1 MGPGAPRCA
10 GSAGDTAKL
19 IQDWQRIA
27 GDYEQDQS
35 LADGTFVLTWQLHP
49 GVGLGAPSH
58 GEYWAAMADN
68 YGNDA

>member
-1 MGPGAPRCA
+1 MRGIGRGHSQADPGLAADRRRLRTRPV
-10 GSAGDTAKL
+10 
-19 IQDWQRIA
+19 
-27 GDYEQDQS
+27 
-35 LADGTFVLTWQLHP
+35 LADGTFVLTLQLHP